1 MGNTTSKT
9 KKSRDVLTVKSKET
23 KRKIT
28 DDDIRKRAF
37 EIYQENHS
45 SSSTE
50 KDNWYYAER
59 ELSGYYK

>member
-9 KKSRDVLTVKSKET
+9 KKSRDVLTVKPKET

-28 DDDIRKRAF
+28 EDDIRQRAF